1 MSDKS
6 DSDSESTDSIENIQ
20 LKQIHQIPP
29 VSRIRSVA
37 NAVSNIETAADR
49 IGTVVFSPERQCNE
63 VPRHLSE
70 LSLTRN
76 NYVAESQTVCVK
88 LKVEHWPHGITI
100 TVLLYLFG
108 DNKYFIELITDGK
121 RQEEYVF
128 LFNYHIHLYLK

>member
-1 MSDKS
+1 MSNKS

-29 VSRIRSVA
+29 VSRIRSVT

-49 IGTVVFSPERQCNE
+49 IGTVVFSPGRQCNE

-88 LKVEHWPHGITI
+88 LKVEHGITI
-100 TVLLYLFG
+100 TILLYLFG

-128 LFNYHIHLYLK
+128 LFNYHIHLYFK

>member
-6 DSDSESTDSIENIQ
+6 DSDAESTDSIENIQ

-29 VSRIRSVA
+29 VSRIRSVT

-49 IGTVVFSPERQCNE
+49 IGTVVFSPGRQCNE

-76 NYVAESQTVCVK
+76 NYVAENQTVCVK
-88 LKVEHWPHGITI
+88 LKVEHGITI
-100 TVLLYLFG
+100 TILLYLFG